1 MKIKTICLL
10 CAVLCVI
17 TATVSGCSCSSG
29 PSENSILGTWVTK
42 SPAFIDAEKST
53 DEDIPY
59 YYTFEEDGKARVT
72 TGTFSVIGKWFYVDS
87 NGSKTDS
94 LDKKVKIEIQTMLN
108 GTYFAEIKPTPK
120 SKNKFTLKLSDDSG
134 TSMTLTSSELPKTE
148 NKVPEGF
155 EQVDYITG
163 KWQAADNS
171 NIVYIFNADGTFE
184 INQTSLAISGTY
196 KVNKKDKIIELTYL
210 DKNQQNALNI
220 PFLVKEH
227 EKGQK
232 ITFADSVFTK
242 AG

>member
-1 MKIKTICLL
+1 MKLKILCFL

-17 TATVSGCSCSSG
+17 TLTVSGCGCSSG
-29 PSENSILGTWVTK
+29 PGENSILGTWVTK
-42 SPAFIDAEKST
+42 SPAFIDDEKT
-53 DEDIPY
+53 ADGDIPY

-87 NGSKTDS
+87 NGNKTDS
-94 LDKKVKIEIQTMLN
+94 LDKKVKIDVQTMLN
-108 GTYFAEIKPTPK
+108 GTFLAEVKPTSK
-120 SKNKFTLKLSDDSG
+120 SKDRFTLKLSDGSG
-134 TSMTLTSSELPKTE
+134 TSMTLTSSKLPETE

-171 NIVYIFNADGTFE
+171 DIVYIFNADGTFE
-184 INQTSLAISGTY
+184 INQTSLAIKGTY
-196 KVNKKDKIIELTYL
+196 KVNEKDNIIELTYL
-210 DKNQQNALNI
+210 DKDQQNALNI
-220 PFLVKEH
+220 PFIVKES

-232 ITFADSVFTK
+232 ITFADAVFTK